1 MSIFDRKENKS
12 FGYLCV
18 HVFVV
23 TSLICICVFAIVF
36 ALLLAGR
43 QDAEDG
49 VAGCTVGKTH

>member
-1 MSIFDRKENKS
+1 M
-12 FGYLCV
+12 
-18 HVFVV
+18 HVFVFA
-23 TSLICICVFAIVF
+23 SLKCICIFAIVF

>member
-1 MSIFDRKENKS
+1 MP
-12 FGYLCV
+12 
-18 HVFVV
+18 VFAF
-23 TSLICICVFAIVF
+23 TSLMCICVFAIVF